1 LNKYIVAI
9 IIAITISTSPT
20 LASAAPLT
28 LNQCI
33 QHGLT
38 HNPEIKAY
46 QFSVDEAQQGI
57 NEAWGSFLPTLSINY
72 GITQLSNGASGERD
86 TDYLDQESD
95 TLSCRLTQPLFTSFS
110 GMAGLK
116 RARQSREYRTTEL
129 RYMQQQLVREI
140 SITFYDLLYAQQLS
154 NQWLVSVE
162 RLKQQ
167 ATIASAWVEQ
177 QLAPKLRLLEI
188 NVELSNARQQYI
200 QATTKKSIASARLSE
215 WLALDVGQDINIDG
229 TLTEQVVD
237 PCATIADC
245 IIQSQQ
251 RAELKLAQLNID
263 MARQDAK
270 MIRARNLPQAQIEA
284 SWVDYQRDY
293 DQSSYPDDDRDYYSV
308 TLNLSF
314 KPFQGGRNISAWRKQ
329 KIAVD
334 RYHQMQLR
342 QKNAITTE
350 VQTRYHQLIES
361 RARIVNANQT
371 LIAAT
376 EAYQFASK
384 SAELGVVSIDDLL
397 NAELRLTRA
406 EISLVDSYHA
416 LQQSRVYLDSA
427 VGI

>member
-1 LNKYIVAI
+1 LNKYIIAI
-9 IIAITISTSPT
+9 IIAITVSTLTTSAF
-20 LASAAPLT
+20 ASELT
-28 LNQCI
+28 LEQCI

-167 ATIASAWVEQ
+167 AIIASAWVEQ

-200 QATTKKSIASARLSE
+200 QAITKKSVARARLSE
-215 WLALDVGQDINIDG
+215 WLALDAGQDINIDG

-251 RAELKLAQLNID
+251 RAELKLA
-263 MARQDAK
+263 
-270 MIRARNLPQAQIEA
+270 QAQIEA